1 MPVLRIML
9 RLLPA
14 ININVSLLCAV
25 QANLYVS
32 VQFDDGVFAKVE
44 EESWSCLMGHKSER
58 LLGFQATA
66 RT

>member
-14 ININVSLLCAV
+14 ININVRLLCAV

-44 EESWSCLMGHKSER
+44 EESWYKVLPYGP
-58 LLGFQATA
+58 
-66 RT
+66 